1 MIHSRHRAAVLF
13 QREIAY
19 FSCMV
24 VLAVLCCFAFV
35 AGFIDALVGGGGL
48 VQLPAMFILYPNLS
62 LVQTL
67 ATNKTANFFGTSVA
81 AFQYVRK
88 VAVNW
93 KYVLPA
99 VATAFTASFCGA
111 LLVSRIHKEQ
121 FMPVIII
128 TLLVVLVYTVWKKNL
143 GLHHAVKPHSD
154 TKGYIYG
161 MLIGATVGFYDGL
174 IGPGTGSFLVFGFI
188 ILFGYD
194 FLHASAS
201 AKVINWFTNLA
212 ALSFFFMHGHIQWHI
227 ALPVGIANMA
237 GSYTGSH
244 VAMKKGSAFIRM
256 FFIIVVLG
264 LILRLCYDYL

>member
-1 MIHSRHRAAVLF
+1 
-13 QREIAY
+13 
-19 FSCMV
+19 MV
-24 VLAVLCCFAFV
+24 VIAALCCFAFF

-48 VQLPAMFILYPNLS
+48 VQLPAMFILYPQLS

-67 ATNKTANFFGTSVA
+67 ATNKTANFLGTSVA

-88 VAVNW
+88 VAINW
-93 KYVLPA
+93 KYVLA
-99 VATAFTASFCGA
+99 AIVAAFIASFSGA
-111 LLVSRIHKEQ
+111 LLVSYIHKEQ

-128 TLLVVLVYTVWKKNL
+128 TLLIVLVYTVWKKNL
-143 GLHHAVKPHSD
+143 GLHHTVKTLSD
-154 TKGYIYG
+154 GRGYLYG
-161 MLIGATVGFYDGL
+161 ILLGLIIGFYDGL

-227 ALPVGIANMA
+227 ALSAGVANMA
-237 GSYTGSH
+237 GSYVGSH
-244 VAMKKGSAFIRM
+244 VAMKKGSAFIRL
-256 FFIIVVLG
+256 FFIIVVVALV
-264 LILRLCYDYL
+264 LKLCYDYL